1 MPPDKHVR
9 SHSHSSFIICHH
21 SSLHPFHI
29 SSVHQSSVMPITAI
43 TLTITI
49 VFVRRRRGAAASGGC
64 APRCGT
70 RHHLRTCLRLCTARF
85 DPATQRRLRHG
96 HRNRA
101 PGQLHA
107 GISPLRCF
115 LCVGVGAGRGV
126 SAGHGRA
133 GLLLVGGRA
142 TCGVQRATDSP
153 FYLANIEARPQ
164 GGAALQDCL
173 HHAWEPKDVK
183 EDNVKEDITHT

>member
-1 MPPDKHVR
+1 MPDKHVR
-9 SHSHSSFIICHH
+9 SHSSFIHFISHH
-21 SSLHPFHI
+21 
-29 SSVHQSSVMPITAI
+29 SSVMPI

-142 TCGVQRATDSP
+142 TCDSP
-153 FYLANIEARPQ
+153 FYLADIEARPQ